1 MTGGAL
7 EQTATTCGKQRIAT
21 QKPRV
26 LSIIMKIGDVAAGM
40 PRDLEHLQLMVE
52 DANALSIDQRFIPG
66 WNFFH
71 SRAVDRGGVS
81 GFKLLNAT
89 YMVMVVVSDQNV
101 GQLPAGASIEPFLN
115 WARLTRIY
123 RSAEPAL
130 WILQHPDVVVGEGG
144 QSVYFQHMHGSPIQ

>member
-1 MTGGAL
+1 
-7 EQTATTCGKQRIAT
+7 
-21 QKPRV
+21 
-26 LSIIMKIGDVAAGM
+26 MKIGDVTAGM
-40 PRDLEHLQLMVE
+40 SWDLEYVQLMVE
-52 DANALSIDQRFIPG
+52 DANALPIDQRFIPR
-66 WNFFH
+66 WNLFQR
-71 SRAVDRGGVS
+71 RAVDRGGVS

-89 YMVMVVVSDQNV
+89 YMVMVVMGDQNV
-101 GQLPAGASIEPFLN
+101 GQLPVGASIEPFLN